1 MTKRT
6 RVEVKGSDIELLRE
20 LMFLKK
26 YETKSKILEEIM
38 DNIVSG
44 KYDEMNSPDED
55 IMSVSLDKDKVSSA
69 RERAKELTFPT
80 LQKMLS
86 KIITVE
92 LENEKETTNVVSEE
106 STSEESTSDEDEDD
120 FLIRSEDR
128 LK

>member
-26 YETKSKILEEIM
+26 NETKSKILEEIM

-44 KYDEMNSPDED
+44 KYDDVNVPDED

-69 RERAKELTFPT
+69 RERAKELNFPT

>member
-44 KYDEMNSPDED
+44 KYDEMNVPNED

-69 RERAKELTFPT
+69 RERAKELNFPT